1 MQEKQQYND
10 RISYGKEAE
19 RLKDLSYKNV
29 TPFVIQYYQLLLNN
43 QANLTKNHQGYN
55 YDADNLKDKL
65 IQQTTY
71 EGKVQSANWHES
83 EQKRL

>member
-29 TPFVIQYYQLLLNN
+29 TPFVI
-43 QANLTKNHQGYN
+43 
-55 YDADNLKDKL
+55 
-65 IQQTTY
+65 
-71 EGKVQSANWHES
+71 
-83 EQKRL
+83 